1 MWGGQNEISEGRTAR
16 AGLAPPDA
24 ALLSPPLGPPPPP
37 PLVRAREGARERSL
51 RRAEPRAGRRT
62 RGGAVR
68 PPLWATWA
76 AASPPSVQ
84 KTPSLYPVYISPLSV
99 WSRFPSSCLG
109 RPFRGDGPR
118 KYCPGFLSVTAYLR
132 PIQRAKKE
140 RLKQKAA
147 VLLEPE
153 VHSLP
158 SCKDSLN
165 YRDTVPSLLPLRD
178 FTCLPCSL
186 KAFVMHSCSLTFV
199 GGVEV
204 KHSIS
209 FRASEDLPE
218 PLCWSFC
225 SAAFLVATHL
235 MCGFVPLMQVDL
247 HISCFQEPDYDR
259 YGAEG
264 WFIPILT
271 HYGSLNWNVKG
282 WRA

>member
-1 MWGGQNEISEGRTAR
+1 MGDVGRCLTALS
-16 AGLAPPDA
+16 AKNAFLVSSLHLPSFGLKPF
-24 ALLSPPLGPPPPP
+24 
-37 PLVRAREGARERSL
+37 PLVLSRQTLSG
-51 RRAEPRAGRRT
+51 GR
-62 RGGAVR
+62 
-68 PPLWATWA
+68 
-76 AASPPSVQ
+76 
-84 KTPSLYPVYISPLSV
+84 
-99 WSRFPSSCLG
+99 
-109 RPFRGDGPR
+109 PR

-218 PLCWSFC
+218 PLC
-225 SAAFLVATHL
+225 
-235 MCGFVPLMQVDL
+235 
-247 HISCFQEPDYDR
+247 
-259 YGAEG
+259 
-264 WFIPILT
+264 
-271 HYGSLNWNVKG
+271 
-282 WRA
+282 